1 MQELR
6 QNAMHLSLRAPS
18 LSLRLGFRG
27 CRFRAQGL
35 ELWALRLQDAR
46 LGLRVFIG
54 YMAPLEAQQF
64 LWPRS
69 LCYASVPKTT
79 AGGFWN
85 CDRAACRRASLH
97 QRTQTSPRQCR
108 STLRVSI
115 KINRDFSDSRHFCW
129 DEDLR
134 VCALNFDIKV
144 DMC

>member
-1 MQELR
+1 
-6 QNAMHLSLRAPS
+6 MHLSLRAPS

-79 AGGFWN
+79 AGGSGI
-85 CDRAACRRASLH
+85 AIELLVGEPACINVRRLH
-97 QRTQTSPRQCR
+97 LGSAGRPYVFQ
-108 STLRVSI
+108 
-115 KINRDFSDSRHFCW
+115 
-129 DEDLR
+129 
-134 VCALNFDIKV
+134 
-144 DMC
+144 